1 MGRGIV
7 FSGKNQVE
15 TEAFELP
22 VLGPSEVR
30 GRTIVTLVSPGT
42 EFAWLTGDAFPL
54 RPGYAAVFEVEEL
67 GALVTGIEAGDRLFC
82 MGPHRSLQQVDF
94 RYTLKVPSGLPA
106 DVAVLARLAG
116 VSMTTLMTTKARPG
130 DVVVITGAGPVGYLA
145 AQLFRLSGY
154 DVSVVDPDP
163 IRRRQVESAG
173 IVHVYSSMPFD
184 DPRVAGKV
192 ALVVDCSG
200 HEGAVLDGCRIA
212 RPHGEVVLVGVP
224 WKRLTD
230 IHAHDILHAVFNNF
244 VHLRSGWEW
253 EVPVLAKAFKWEE
266 LLEGYNNNAQSV
278 FSGFAKIL
286 SWLAD
291 GRIHTSG
298 LIRHISPDNPAVTY
312 EALKARAFEEPFIVF
327 DWNSESK
334 G

>member
-1 MGRGIV
+1 MTKGIV

-15 TEAFELP
+15 IETAELP
-22 VLGPSEVR
+22 ALGPEEVS

-42 EFAWLTGDAFPL
+42 ELAWLAGDAFPL
-54 RPGYAAVFEVEEL
+54 RPGYAAIFRAEEL
-67 GALVTGIEAGDRLFC
+67 GASVIDIDVGDLLFC
-82 MGPHRSLQQVDF
+82 MGPHRSVQQVDF
-94 RYTLKVPSGLPA
+94 RHTLKLPSGLPA
-106 DVAVLARLAG
+106 EVAVLARLAG

-130 DVVVITGAGPVGYLA
+130 DVVVVTGAGPVGYLA

-154 DVSVVDPDP
+154 DVCVVDPDP
-163 IRRRQVESAG
+163 IRRRQIESAG
-173 IVHVYSSMPFD
+173 VRRAYSTMPFD
-184 DPRVAGKV
+184 DIAVAGKA

-200 HEGAVLDGCRIA
+200 HEGAVLDGCRIV

-224 WKRLTD
+224 WRRMTD
-230 IHAHDILHAVFNNF
+230 IHAHDVLHTVFNNF

-253 EVPVLAKAFKWEE
+253 EVPILAKAFRWEE
-266 LLEGYNNNAQSV
+266 LLEGYNNVDQSV

-298 LIRHISPDNPAVTY
+298 LIRRISPENPTAAY
-312 EALKARAFEEPFIVF
+312 EALRLRSFEEPFIVF
-327 DWNSESK
+327 DWNS
-334 G
+334 GTTT